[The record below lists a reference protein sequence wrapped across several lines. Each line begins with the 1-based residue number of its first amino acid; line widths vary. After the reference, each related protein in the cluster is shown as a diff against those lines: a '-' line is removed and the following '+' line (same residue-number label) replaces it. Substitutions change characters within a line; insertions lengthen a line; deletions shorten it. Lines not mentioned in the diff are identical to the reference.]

1 MRRKWKICSFS
12 CSAITACVSRSL
24 QHKQLLRWQKILSAE
39 MLSAN
44 LVVTFQIFALISCK
58 TDASVDFPLFHFVC
72 TIVQ

>member
-12 CSAITACVSRSL
+12 CSAITACMSRSL

-44 LVVTFQIFALISCK
+44 LVVTFQIFALIS
-58 TDASVDFPLFHFVC
+58 
-72 TIVQ
+72 